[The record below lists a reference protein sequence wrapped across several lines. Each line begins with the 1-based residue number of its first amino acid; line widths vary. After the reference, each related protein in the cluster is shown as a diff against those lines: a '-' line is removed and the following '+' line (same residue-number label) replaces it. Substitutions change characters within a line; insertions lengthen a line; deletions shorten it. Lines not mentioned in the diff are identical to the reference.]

1 MSVVLVR
8 NVEGNVNVKKM
19 EENVVVM
26 KKWMK
31 GR

>member
-8 NVEGNVNVKKM
+8 NVEGNVNAKKM